1 MICNIKIFFFSIL
14 SINCFALT
22 VIDVRT
28 SQEWKTGHLESAIH
42 VQWED
47 ILDISS
53 NTSKDE
59 EIYLYCRSGNR
70 SGMAAKILLEN
81 GFLNVTNAGSIKE
94 ASKLLDINISN

>member
-1 MICNIKIFFFSIL
+1 MIYKINIFFFSIL

-28 SQEWKTGHLESAIH
+28 LQEWKTGHLEAAIH
-42 VQWED
+42 VEWED

-53 NTSKDE
+53 TISKDE

-70 SGMAAKILLEN
+70 SGKAAKILLEN

>member
-28 SQEWKTGHLESAIH
+28 LQEWETGHLESAIH

-70 SGMAAKILLEN
+70 SQKATDILIEIGYANVENLGSLNEAANFLQMKI
-81 GFLNVTNAGSIKE
+81 IK
-94 ASKLLDINISN
+94 

>member
-1 MICNIKIFFFSIL
+1 MIDKIKIFFFSIL
-14 SINCFALT
+14 STNCFALT

-28 SQEWKTGHLESAIH
+28 SHEWKTGHLESAIH
-42 VQWED
+42 VQWD
-47 ILDISS
+47 NILDISS
-53 NTSKDE
+53 NISQDE

-70 SGMAAKILLEN
+70 SGKAAKILLEN

>member
-1 MICNIKIFFFSIL
+1 M
-14 SINCFALT
+14 NCFALT

-28 SQEWKTGHLESAIH
+28 SKEWKAGHLETAIH

-53 NTSKDE
+53 NISKDE

-70 SGMAAKILLEN
+70 SGKAAKILLEN
-81 GFLNVTNAGSIKE
+81 GFLNVTNAGSVNE

>member
-1 MICNIKIFFFSIL
+1 MIYKIKVFFSSIL
-14 SINCFALT
+14 SMNCFALT

-28 SQEWKTGHLESAIH
+28 SKEWKAGHLESAIH

-53 NTSKDE
+53 NISKDE

-70 SGMAAKILLEN
+70 SGKAAKILLEN
-81 GFLNVTNAGSIKE
+81 GFLSVTNAGSIKE